1 MISIAIITFGV
12 CLVLIAF
19 INAVKTFAIDNARR
33 AHRAAAMNLWKS
45 IINFVD
51 EFNDTYENTQ
61 VEFYV
66 DHDGVPH
73 IEAHDVEP
81 ETAE

>member
-1 MISIAIITFGV
+1 MVSIAIITLGV

-19 INAVKTFAIDNARR
+19 INAIKTFALDNARR
-33 AHRAAAMNLWKS
+33 AHRAAAMSLWKS

-66 DHDGVPH
+66 DGDGVPH
-73 IEAHDVEP
+73 IEAHNVEP
-81 ETAE
+81 ETQD

>member
-1 MISIAIITFGV
+1 MVSIAIITLGV
-12 CLVLIAF
+12 CLVLVAF
-19 INAVKTFAIDNARR
+19 INAVKTFAIDNSRR
-33 AHRAAAMNLWKS
+33 AHKATAMSLWSS
-45 IINFVD
+45 IIKFVD
-51 EFNDTYENTQ
+51 EFNDTYSNTQ

-66 DHDGVPH
+66 DHDGIPH